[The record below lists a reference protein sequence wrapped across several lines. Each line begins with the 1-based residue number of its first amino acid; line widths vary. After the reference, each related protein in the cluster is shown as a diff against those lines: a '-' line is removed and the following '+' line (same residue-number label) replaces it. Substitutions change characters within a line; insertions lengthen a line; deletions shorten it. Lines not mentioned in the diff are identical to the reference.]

1 MAAWQ
6 EERERFIEKLEKM
19 RDVFKEIR
27 DKDRRREVIRY
38 EERNKFDK
46 LVKANDVL
54 LEKLRLR
61 EFTVAVVGLEKAGKS
76 TLANALLKVV
86 LLPEYTE
93 RCTYTTTE
101 IRAGNED
108 IAEIY
113 FYGKDKFDENFRRLL
128 KDTGWQGEETF
139 DDLDLRQFERYWSSV
154 KTQNPALYQQ
164 HNGTTVEDIK
174 MILGDKDAINYLVG
188 KPPEF
193 LRTATQDGYEQ
204 LHRYVTGI
212 SGYESGHVLR
222 TADPYAVERVV
233 IKSTGLSD
241 MKNLVLYDVPGF
253 DSPTDLHKKQTEN
266 MLKSADAIILVTN
279 VGDRPNLT
287 GTQLDM
293 LKKGQDEDGI
303 TLSDKVFVFGNKLD
317 TAGNAQLAEDNRAA
331 LIHDAVDKYALAKKT
346 RVICGSAK
354 AYLES
359 AGKLS
364 QDDLARGSRNAG
376 GNLRAWNMSDGI
388 EELKSKMQS
397 YYDNERF
404 EVLTRRAENGIAK
417 AKTFFNEILSKYDGD
432 SAEDFDGGGQY
443 LLQAKDAL
451 EEFAKTA
458 AVIGRDYRQQISAQM
473 PFSSLL
479 SDDIEEIF
487 PAVTA
492 ESQLV
497 SESENAA
504 ANDADNVYALSRVDS
519 LVREKLHMEFKK
531 NIVAKTAGATHA
543 KEAEIYQ
550 RLAEEFLRIMG
561 LEENSPDAQALSE
574 SVKEL
579 FQKLLIEDGE
589 HCYFNPLVE
598 RYSPALIE
606 TLIRCPFASV
616 ERLQKLINPVT
627 MLEIQSLAVY
637 YSKPAAEDVATEDA
651 AEETSSAVEAETLDD
666 KQTAFFARILTHEK
680 FSPPSVSE
688 NEAALRIF
696 FQENS
701 GYLTAGFD
709 ASNLPFGTWSAL
721 LTKLN
726 VRASEEVLPLLQKAL
741 GGFVGLSQWA
751 QMPPRLKNDQ
761 INNAIITFCAN
772 KVKHKSLTEKLDSL
786 NANLRGVNSKSEMLS
801 VLNADIELLRDIT
814 LNAMIRAIGLERAFN
829 SVMDKNFVMIRESI
843 DTEAGKA
850 IFNQWLKENLRKIRA
865 SDFAEVDRQRESL
878 QNKKAIVAAIR
889 QVLQKIEE

>member
-1 MAAWQ
+1 MAVWK
-6 EERERFIEKLEKM
+6 EERNHFIEKLEKM
-19 RDVFKEIR
+19 REIFKEIR
-27 DKDRRREVIRY
+27 EKDRRREVIRY
-38 EERNKFDK
+38 GEREKFDK
-46 LVKANDVL
+46 LVQANETL

-101 IRAGNED
+101 IRTGNED

-113 FYGKDKFDENFRRLL
+113 FYSKEKFDENFRRLL
-128 KDTGWQGEETF
+128 KDTGWQGEESF
-139 DDLDLRQFERYWSSV
+139 NDLELRKFERYWSTV
-154 KTQNPALYQQ
+154 KTQNPAIYQQ

-174 MILGDKDAINYLVG
+174 MILSEKDAVSYLVG

-193 LRTATQDGYEQ
+193 LRTKTQDGYDQ

-212 SGYESGHVLR
+212 SGYEKGHVIR
-222 TADPYAVERVV
+222 TAEPYAVEKVI

-331 LIHDAVDKYALAKKT
+331 LIHDAVNKYALAKKE

-359 AGKLS
+359 IGKFS
-364 QDDLARGSRNAG
+364 QDDIARGSRNAG
-376 GNLRAWNMSDGI
+376 SNLHEWNMSDGI
-388 EELKSKMQS
+388 EALKSKMQS

-404 EVLTRRAENGIAK
+404 DVLSRRAENGITK
-417 AKTFFNEILSKYDGD
+417 AKNFLNEILSRYDGT
-432 SAEDFDGGGQY
+432 ATEDFDGGGQY
-443 LLQAKDAL
+443 LLKAKDSL
-451 EEFAKTA
+451 KEFSKA
-458 AVIGRDYRQQISAQM
+458 AGLIGREYRQQIFEEN
-473 PFSSLL
+473 PFSSLI
-479 SDDIEEIF
+479 SEDIETIF
-487 PAVTA
+487 PSVTA

-497 SESENAA
+497 IEAENIV
-504 ANDADNVYALSRVDS
+504 ANDTDNIYALNRVDS
-519 LVREKLHMEFKK
+519 LIREKLHIEFKK
-531 NIVAKTAGATHA
+531 NIVSKTAGATHA
-543 KEAEIYQ
+543 KEEEIYQ
-550 RLAEEFLRIMG
+550 RLAEELLRIMG
-561 LEENSPDAQALSE
+561 MEDDSPDSQTLSE

-616 ERLQKLINPVT
+616 ERLQKLTNPVT
-627 MLEIQSLAVY
+627 MPEIQSLAVY
-637 YSKPAAEDVATEDA
+637 YVKPVTEDA
-651 AEETSSAVEAETLDD
+651 EEEAMQKSGEEETLDD
-666 KQTAFFARILTHEK
+666 KQAAFFARILTHEE
-680 FSPPSVSE
+680 FSPPSVEE

-701 GYLTAGFD
+701 SYLTAGFD
-709 ASNLPFGTWSAL
+709 MGNLPFGTWVAI

-726 VRASEEVLPLLQKAL
+726 VRVSEEVLPLLQKAL

-751 QMPPRLKNDQ
+751 QMSPRLKNEQ
-761 INNAIITFCAN
+761 INNAIINYCAN
-772 KVKHKSLTEKLDSL
+772 KVKHKSLAEKLDSL
-786 NANLRGVNSKSEMLS
+786 NKNLHSVENKAEMLS
-801 VLNADIELLRDIT
+801 VLNTDIELLHDIT

-829 SVMDKNFVMIRESI
+829 SVMDKNIVMIRESI
-843 DTEAGKA
+843 DTESGKS

-865 SDFAEVDRQRESL
+865 SEFAEVDRQRESL
-878 QNKKAIVAAIR
+878 QNKRTIVAAIR
-889 QVLQKIEE
+889 KVLEKIEE